1 MVKIDQYGQCR
12 TEALMKRKAGK
23 AAVALIFGALSAIF
37 GVVIGQSIKDST
49 LDLTKLRK
57 DDRHTDSNK

>member
-1 MVKIDQYGQCR
+1 
-12 TEALMKRKAGK
+12 MKRKAGK

-57 DDRHTDSNK
+57 DDRHTNSNK

>member
-1 MVKIDQYGQCR
+1 
-12 TEALMKRKAGK
+12 MKRKAGK

-37 GVVIGQSIKDST
+37 GVVIGQGIKDST

>member
-1 MVKIDQYGQCR
+1 
-12 TEALMKRKAGK
+12 MKRKAGK

-57 DDRHTDSNK
+57 DDGHTEDNKPA

>member
-1 MVKIDQYGQCR
+1 
-12 TEALMKRKAGK
+12 MKRKAGK

-37 GVVIGQSIKDST
+37 GVVIGQSIKDSK